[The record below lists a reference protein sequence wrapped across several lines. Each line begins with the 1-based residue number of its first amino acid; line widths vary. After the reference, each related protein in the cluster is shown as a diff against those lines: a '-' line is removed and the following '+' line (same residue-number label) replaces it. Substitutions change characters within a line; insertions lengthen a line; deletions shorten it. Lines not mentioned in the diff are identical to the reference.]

1 MSRTSRT
8 HIDHFNVI
16 VPVLWKMDEA
26 CVGAE
31 RDQLILRK
39 QTMAVKDGTVIRGIE
54 LSLDLCWNRSK
65 IACSSSVISE
75 RCVSNVWFML
85 SSNGC
90 LSFKSGFLWDLM
102 PLFYQSI

>member
-1 MSRTSRT
+1 MSRTSGT

-54 LSLDLCWNRSK
+54 LSLDLCGTALNSL
-65 IACSSSVISE
+65 
-75 RCVSNVWFML
+75 F
-85 SSNGC
+85 
-90 LSFKSGFLWDLM
+90 FLCN
-102 PLFYQSI
+102 FRKVCE